1 VGRLERGLAEVGG
14 AEARLGKMIQQELA
28 VRAYLEGHA
37 EGYFKLMPEGGPKEF
52 AGQLL
57 RDLKAAALGEGK
69 VETPVVKSALAGE
82 AGKGEAAPRA
92 PPGVEPLLPEG
103 ARSSWRPPVQEKASA
118 DLPPLERAAEA
129 SAAIKGQAEARIGPE
144 RSALE
149 GQADAARARLGQVYQ
164 RVVAPEKEERR
175 RFAEVEAELDRR
187 LRAEERVR
195 VRAWL
200 DERRPAARI
209 IADLQGQPGS
219 DDEEGDFLKAVE
231 KRLSRALAAGEKA
244 QAKRLRRQGRTAAEV
259 ADIFR
264 P

>member
-1 VGRLERGLAEVGG
+1 ML
-14 AEARLGKMIQQELA
+14 
-28 VRAYLEGHA
+28 
-37 EGYFKLMPEGGPKEF
+37 
-52 AGQLL
+52 
-57 RDLKAAALGEGK
+57 
-69 VETPVVKSALAGE
+69 
-82 AGKGEAAPRA
+82 
-92 PPGVEPLLPEG
+92 
-103 ARSSWRPPVQEKASA
+103 
-118 DLPPLERAAEA
+118 
-129 SAAIKGQAEARIGPE
+129 
-144 RSALE
+144 
-149 GQADAARARLGQVYQ
+149 RARLGQVYQ

-209 IADLQGQPGS
+209 VADLKGQPGPD
-219 DDEEGDFLKAVE
+219 DDEADFLKAVE
-231 KRLSRALAAGEKA
+231 KRMSRALAAGEKA